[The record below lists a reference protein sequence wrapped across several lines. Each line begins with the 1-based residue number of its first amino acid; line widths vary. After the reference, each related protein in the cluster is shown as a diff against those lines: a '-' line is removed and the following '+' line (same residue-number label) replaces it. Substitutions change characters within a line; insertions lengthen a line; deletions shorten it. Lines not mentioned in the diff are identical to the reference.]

1 MVIYKDMKA
10 EKVVIVKEEKVPQ
23 NQKTEDAKWE
33 PYVPGLP
40 EIVRKQ
46 MDKWLSYDEMK
57 HRKKAIRKALEY
69 MIECGQMREKTIV
82 LHLRGS
88 VKGEVIEKEFTFFKS
103 VPDRMLQ

>member
-1 MVIYKDMKA
+1 MKA
-10 EKVVIVKEEKVPQ
+10 EKVVIVSDKGTTQNKE
-23 NQKTEDAKWE
+23 TEDAKWE
-33 PYVPGLP
+33 PYIPGLP

-57 HRKKAIRKALEY
+57 IRKKAIRRALEY
-69 MIECGQMREKTIV
+69 MINCGQMREKTIV

-88 VKGEVIEKEFTFFKS
+88 VKGEFIEKEFTFFKS